1 MFLVDDNEPQSLVR
15 QKYSRAST
23 KDDVIGFGG
32 ELFLPYLHSFGIG
45 VFGVVDAEAIAKD
58 VLKPLRHLDGEGY
71 LRQEIHDL
79 FATLY
84 CFLYEVN
91 VYLGFA

>member
-1 MFLVDDNEPQSLVR
+1 ML
-15 QKYSRAST
+15 
-23 KDDVIGFGG
+23 
-32 ELFLPYLHSFGIG
+32 LPYLHSLSIG

-58 VLKPLRHLDGEGY
+58 VLKPLRHLYGEGY

-79 FATLY
+79 FTTLY
-84 CFLYEVN
+84 CFLYEVD